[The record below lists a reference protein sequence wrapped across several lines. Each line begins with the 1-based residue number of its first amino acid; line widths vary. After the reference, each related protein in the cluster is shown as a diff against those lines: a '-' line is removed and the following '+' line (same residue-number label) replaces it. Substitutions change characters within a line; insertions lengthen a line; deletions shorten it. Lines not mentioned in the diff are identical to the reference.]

1 MMGCL
6 REQRAW
12 LPPAAENLG
21 HNPEG
26 DTHGH
31 WTKDVIDKD
40 LEVAMAVVA
49 FDTLKMARAL
59 REQAKLAPEQAE
71 GITNAMADA
80 MSGSDLATKA
90 DLGLVESS
98 LKAEIAAVE
107 ARLRAEIAAVEAS
120 LKAEIAAVEASLK
133 AEIAAVE
140 ASLKAEIAAVE
151 NRLDRR
157 IGEFKADILKSMSV
171 LVLGGLTVNIITVLG
186 AMLGLVK
193 LLGH

>member
-1 MMGCL
+1 
-6 REQRAW
+6 
-12 LPPAAENLG
+12 
-21 HNPEG
+21 
-26 DTHGH
+26 
-31 WTKDVIDKD
+31 
-40 LEVAMAVVA
+40 MAVVA